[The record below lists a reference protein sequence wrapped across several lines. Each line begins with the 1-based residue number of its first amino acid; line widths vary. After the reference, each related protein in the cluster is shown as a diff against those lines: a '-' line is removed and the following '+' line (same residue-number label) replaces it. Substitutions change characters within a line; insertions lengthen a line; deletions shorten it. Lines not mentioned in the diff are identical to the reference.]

1 MKTKILKY
9 FSLCIATVAA
19 LGFSSCNNDE
29 SYDVYGNPD
38 NLVYAKANVAN
49 TFTTK
54 VIHTPVGDMGE
65 FEAAFPVKI
74 LHASSGTSVSYE
86 LDQSLV
92 DEYNKAKGTN
102 YAALPADILDL
113 TKAVAHIE
121 ADTVASKDSVHI
133 AFAEG
138 ADLSKLTESAYV
150 APLRLKV
157 TAGDGVASEE
167 RGIVYVV
174 VTTSTRLMNA
184 GAARS
189 EIPGEEIPVANMAS
203 WTITPGSLADFTDNS
218 SYSGSGIDSNTPFV
232 IDMQEVKSVGGIG
245 LQGLYANYG
254 VSWYG
259 INSCKLE
266 LSEDGTDWT
275 DAGTAS
281 FDDMSSDNNGYQYFV
296 LYGAIPARY
305 VRLTLES
312 LNSRWGGLAELR
324 VFAQ

>member
-38 NLVYAKANVAN
+38 NLVYARVNADN
-49 TFTTK
+49 TFNTK
-54 VIHTPVGDMGE
+54 VVHTPVGDMGE
-65 FEAAFPVKI
+65 FKASFPVKI

-102 YAALPADILDL
+102 CAALPADILDL

-121 ADTVASKDSVHI
+121 ADTVASKDSVHV

-138 ADLSKLTESAYV
+138 ADLSKLTETAYV
-150 APLRLKV
+150 APLRMKV
-157 TAGDGVASEE
+157 TAGAGVASVE

-189 EIPGEEIPVANMAS
+189 AIPGQEIPVANMAS

-218 SYSGSGIDSNTPFV
+218 SFSGSRIDPNTPFV
-232 IDMQEVKSVGGIG
+232 IDMQEVKNVGGIG

-254 VSWYG
+254 VSSYG

-266 LSEDGTDWT
+266 LSEDGNNWT
-275 DAGTAS
+275 EAGTAS
-281 FDDMSSDNNGYQYFV
+281 YDEMSSDNNGYQYVV
-296 LYGAIPARY
+296 LYGAVQTRY
-305 VRLTLES
+305 IRLTLS
-312 LNSRWGGLAELR
+312 ARSSWYGGLAELR

>member
-1 MKTKILKY
+1 MKTNIVKC
-9 FSLCIATVAA
+9 FSYCMLAVAA
-19 LGFSSCNNDE
+19 LSFVSCSSDD

-49 TFTTK
+49 TFTTE

-65 FEAAFPVKI
+65 FKASFPVKI
-74 LHASSGTSVSYE
+74 LHASSGTSVSFE

-92 DEYNKAKGTN
+92 DQYNKAKDTN

-138 ADLSKLTESAYV
+138 ADLSKLTEAGYV
-150 APLRLKV
+150 APLRMKV

-232 IDMQEVKSVGGIG
+232 IDMQEVKNVGGIG

-259 INSCKLE
+259 INSCKME
-266 LSEDGTDWT
+266 LSVDGNEWT
-275 DAGTAS
+275 EAGTAS
-281 FDDMSSDNNGYQYFV
+281 YDEMSSDNNGYQYVV
-296 LYGAIPARY
+296 LYGAVQARY
-305 VRLTLES
+305 IRLTLS
-312 LNSRWGGLAELR
+312 ARSSWYGGLAELR

>member
-38 NLVYAKANVAN
+38 NLVYARVNADN
-49 TFTTK
+49 TFNTK
-54 VIHTPVGDMGE
+54 VVHTPVGDMGE

-121 ADTVASKDSVHI
+121 ADTVASKDSVHV

-138 ADLSKLTESAYV
+138 ADLSKLTETAYV
-150 APLRLKV
+150 APLRMKV
-157 TAGDGVASEE
+157 TAGAGVASVE

-189 EIPGEEIPVANMAS
+189 AIPGQEIPVANMVS

-218 SYSGSGIDSNTPFV
+218 SFSGSRIDPNTPFV
-232 IDMQEVKSVGGIG
+232 IDMQEVKNVGGIG

-254 VSWYG
+254 VSSYG

-266 LSEDGTDWT
+266 LSEDGNNWT
-275 DAGTAS
+275 EAGTAS
-281 FDDMSSDNNGYQYFV
+281 YDEMSSDNNGYQYVV
-296 LYGAIPARY
+296 LYGAVQARY
-305 VRLTLES
+305 IRLTLS
-312 LNSRWGGLAELR
+312 ARSSWYGGLAELR

>member
-1 MKTKILKY
+1 MKTNIVKC
-9 FSLCIATVAA
+9 FSYCMLAVAA
-19 LGFSSCNNDE
+19 LSFASCSSDD

-54 VIHTPVGDMGE
+54 VIHTPVGDIGE
-65 FEAAFPVKI
+65 FKASFPVKI

-86 LDQSLV
+86 LDLSLV
-92 DEYNKAKGTN
+92 DQYNKAKDTN

-167 RGIVYVV
+167 RGIVYVI
-174 VTTSTRLMNA
+174 VTTSTLLMNA

-189 EIPGEEIPVANMAS
+189 EIPGQEIPIADMGS
-203 WTITPGSLADFTDNS
+203 WTITPGSIADFTDNN
-218 SYSGSGIDSNTPFV
+218 SYSGSDIDSSTPFV

-254 VSWYG
+254 VSYYG

-266 LSEDGTDWT
+266 LSENGTDWT